1 MGLIARWRVDL
12 ASDRGKDCLK
22 KQSFRVNG
30 ATVNGSGEFWS
41 GFLVSY
47 LPVADESII
56 HVLVIKSCDPIHISL
71 RFVSFSLRQQ
81 RV

>member
-30 ATVNGSGEFWS
+30 ATVNGSGGFWS

-47 LPVADESII
+47 LPVPDESII
-56 HVLVIKSCDPIHISL
+56 RVLRIKSCALVHISL
-71 RFVSFSLRQQ
+71 LNVSFSLR
-81 RV
+81 